1 MTGYKL
7 ANPKLF
13 RQMWSEGRPQFLPFV
28 LTLVAIVATDLLIGI
43 LIGMVVGLLFILY
56 SNLSQPIR
64 QVSEQHLSGAVRR
77 IELANQVSFLNKASL
92 EKALRSIPEG
102 SDAILDAR
110 STDYIDPDV
119 LSFIREF
126 KEVTAPANDIRLRLN
141 GFRERYQ
148 FADDMQF
155 VDFSLRETR
164 AELKPDDVLRI
175 LKDGNDRF
183 CSGRGLDRNVQHYV
197 HAEKNGLQPL
207 AVVFTGVDGRAPAEL
222 IFDLSLGELVT
233 VRLAGN
239 VICPGVLGS
248 LEYGCVVG
256 GAKLVVVMG
265 HRNSGM
271 VKLAI
276 EDAMALKPDDA
287 MSPDLRAILSE
298 IQQSIEP
305 FELDSLKYEDESARE
320 SLAEKVLHR
329 NVRRTTQQILS
340 QSAVLRQLVD
350 DNRVALIGAV
360 FNPEDGRVKTLQATD
375 DSGLVSA

>member
-1 MTGYKL
+1 
-7 ANPKLF
+7 
-13 RQMWSEGRPQFLPFV
+13 
-28 LTLVAIVATDLLIGI
+28 LIGI

-64 QVSEQHLSGAVRR
+64 QVNEQHVSGTVRR

-102 SDAILDAR
+102 GDAILDAR

-126 KEVTAPANDIRLRLN
+126 KEVTAPANDIRLSLQ

-148 FADDMQF
+148 FVDDVQF
-155 VDFSLRETR
+155 VDFSPRETR
-164 AELKPDDVLRI
+164 AELKPDDVLKI
-175 LKDGNDRF
+175 LNDGNDRF

-197 HAEKNGLQPL
+197 HAEKNGLDPL
-207 AVVFTGVDGRAPAEL
+207 AVVFSGVDGRVPAEL

-239 VICPGVLGS
+239 VIGPRVLGS
-248 LEYGCVVG
+248 LEYGCLVG
-256 GAKLVVVMG
+256 GAKLIVIMG
-265 HRNSGM
+265 QRNSGM

-276 EDAMALKPDDA
+276 EDYAQMKSDDA
-287 MSPDLRAILSE
+287 ISPNLRAILSE

-305 FELDSLKYEDESARE
+305 GELDVTQNGDASARNR
-320 SLAEKVLHR
+320 LADNVLHR
-329 NVRRTTQQILS
+329 NVNRTAHQILS
-340 QSAVLRQLVD
+340 QSAVIRKLVD
-350 DNRVALIGAV
+350 EKKVALVGAV
-360 FNPEDGRVKTLQATD
+360 FNPEDGRVTTFEPTKL
-375 DSGLVSA
+375 LVNGTTRVT